1 MNNHSKKILSM
12 TLCGSI
18 LALGLV
24 STANAALVSTLGGLA
39 VYDTDRDISWLA
51 NANAAAGTTFDDGLN
66 VTNGRMTWVS
76 ANAWAAS
83 LNVGGVTGW
92 RLPSS
97 LNSDGSE
104 PCFGLNCRDSEMGH
118 LFYTELSGTYPN
130 SILFNGDPD
139 LALFS
144 NVQADFFW
152 SGTEFA
158 LNPDYAWF
166 FSFHGGLQ
174 FKGNVDAVLL
184 AWAVHSGDVGAL
196 SLPEPGT
203 IALMGLG
210 LAGLL
215 GFGRRQRRR

>member
-1 MNNHSKKILSM
+1 MTRHSKKLNLGIL
-12 TLCGSI
+12 CASI
-18 LALGLV
+18 LTLGLV

-51 NANAAAGTTFDDGLN
+51 DANAAAGTSFDDGFSA
-66 VTNGRMTWVS
+66 TDGRMTWDN

-92 RLPSS
+92 RLPTAM
-97 LNSDGSE
+97 NADGTGPCSE
-104 PCFGLNCRDSEMGH
+104 YNCTGSEMGH
-118 LFYTELSGTYPN
+118 LFYTELGGTAQN
-130 SILFNGDPD
+130 SILSSGDPD

-144 NVQADFFW
+144 NVQSNDYW

-158 LNPDYAWF
+158 PSPGNALF
-166 FSFHGGLQ
+166 FHVSVGYQGATNKDFNLS
-174 FKGNVDAVLL
+174 
-184 AWAVHSGDVGAL
+184 AWAVHSGDVGAA
-196 SLPEPGT
+196 SVPEPGT

-215 GFGRRQRRR
+215 GFGRHQRQR